1 MLKLLIVDDEQIERE
16 GLMAIIKDGF
26 PDVIFEQAR
35 NGKAAVELVSHF
47 QPDLIL
53 MDIKMPIMNG
63 LEAVECIVGDY
74 PDMRFIMVT
83 AYDTFDYARK
93 AIKLGVKDYLLKP
106 SKISEIR
113 DTVGRV
119 LKQIEEEREER
130 QTQHQV
136 KRTLDRIMPL
146 VEADVVTQLLFDH
159 VHEVHLD
166 EMIHLL
172 GGSDTKE
179 AFVLLVQAGAGAAT
193 EQLYAG
199 VKLRL
204 RQMGK
209 GWAGAMNGR
218 YLPIVVFMESQKSFR
233 AQAAS
238 IVHELLALPQLS
250 GTSDCIIGVGN
261 ARQSLDDIRYSYH
274 EALLAAAAG
283 RQCQLQQ
290 GKAFARHR
298 FYADKAAE
306 TEREGVEYAGKG
318 MEKQLM
324 EFVRLG
330 QWTAAEAVIYPL
342 ADRYEASGMDVH
354 QAEQRM
360 LETLWIVFRGLL
372 ELGVETELPYY
383 GFQIHRYSELR
394 TETKCLLLRMCK
406 DAEEQ
411 LNRDQPDA
419 IAEVKQYIIANSHL
433 DISLET
439 IAKQAGLSPFYMS
452 KMFKEQV
459 GIGYIDF
466 LTDCRVERAKAL
478 MGDADR
484 SLKEIAYEVGY
495 HDPNYFSKVF
505 KKICGASPTD
515 YRKVLL
521 GK

>member
-1 MLKLLIVDDEQIERE
+1 
-16 GLMAIIKDGF
+16 
-26 PDVIFEQAR
+26 
-35 NGKAAVELVSHF
+35 
-47 QPDLIL
+47 
-53 MDIKMPIMNG
+53 
-63 LEAVECIVGDY
+63 
-74 PDMRFIMVT
+74 
-83 AYDTFDYARK
+83 
-93 AIKLGVKDYLLKP
+93 
-106 SKISEIR
+106 
-113 DTVGRV
+113 
-119 LKQIEEEREER
+119 
-130 QTQHQV
+130 
-136 KRTLDRIMPL
+136 
-146 VEADVVTQLLFDH
+146 
-159 VHEVHLD
+159 
-166 EMIHLL
+166 
-172 GGSDTKE
+172 
-179 AFVLLVQAGAGAAT
+179 
-193 EQLYAG
+193 
-199 VKLRL
+199 
-204 RQMGK
+204 
-209 GWAGAMNGR
+209 
-218 YLPIVVFMESQKSFR
+218 
-233 AQAAS
+233 
-238 IVHELLALPQLS
+238 
-250 GTSDCIIGVGN
+250 
-261 ARQSLDDIRYSYH
+261 
-274 EALLAAAAG
+274 
-283 RQCQLQQ
+283 
-290 GKAFARHR
+290 
-298 FYADKAAE
+298 
-306 TEREGVEYAGKG
+306 
-318 MEKQLM
+318 
-324 EFVRLG
+324 
-330 QWTAAEAVIYPL
+330 
-342 ADRYEASGMDVH
+342 MDVH